1 MSNELLPELG
11 SSGSFKF
18 RPPFDKLLGSSTS
31 YTCKSIRKIS
41 ELLSKSEPVLENY
54 YLKYGLSANDYS
66 VDLQTDVA
74 LVGLFSA
81 KGVWFY
87 VPSSYILSYPDS
99 TGVGYRRMIL
109 AAELGPMSDTFDLE
123 PVNIA
128 VADIIYSHI
137 GIRPEVKNVAVSQKV
152 LLKYEDHLSIENTRR
167 TKQLVD
173 KPMSL
178 IIDERTRERDEAYL
192 KIKEL
197 EAFIKRSML

>member
-1 MSNELLPELG
+1 MSNQLLPELG
-11 SSGSFKF
+11 SSGAFKF

-54 YLKYGLSANDYS
+54 YLKYGLTSNDYS
-66 VDLQTDVA
+66 VDMQSDIA

-87 VPSSYILSYPDS
+87 VPASFILSYPDS
-99 TGVGYRRMIL
+99 TGVAYRRMMMGV
-109 AAELGPMSDTFDLE
+109 ELGPIPENFDLN
-123 PVNIA
+123 PVSEA
-128 VADIIYSHI
+128 VIDIVYKHI
-137 GIRPEVKNVAVSQKV
+137 GIRPEIKNVVISQKV
-152 LLKYEDHLSIENTRR
+152 LLSSENHQAIENTRR

-173 KPMSL
+173 KPMTL
-178 IIDERTRERDEAYL
+178 IIDELTRERDEAFL

-197 EAFIKRSML
+197 ERYIKTRL